1 MSAPI
6 LRDTKFTALV
16 QSKYSSALQMYF
28 EPIEPKM
35 ALRSLPVIVKPTVR
49 RLKRAVQ
56 MSNYQ
61 MKEFDSLLRAGKNIH
76 SVQSA
81 IKKDRGGVLPTNWE
95 TALDIKKLME
105 DMRVSRIYN

>member
-1 MSAPI
+1 
-6 LRDTKFTALV
+6 
-16 QSKYSSALQMYF
+16 MYF

-35 ALRSLPVIVKPTVR
+35 ALHASPSLIKPIAK

-56 MSNYQ
+56 MSDYK
-61 MKEFDSLLRAGKNIH
+61 MKEFDSLLKAGKNVN

-95 TALDIKKLME
+95 VAMDIKKIME